1 MLLQVLADLQEAV
14 SRTGP
19 GTLRQLER
27 AQNYQVL
34 VVFTHFHVQVLQCL
48 VAQIGDLLQA

>member
-48 VAQIGDLLQA
+48 VAQIGDMLQA